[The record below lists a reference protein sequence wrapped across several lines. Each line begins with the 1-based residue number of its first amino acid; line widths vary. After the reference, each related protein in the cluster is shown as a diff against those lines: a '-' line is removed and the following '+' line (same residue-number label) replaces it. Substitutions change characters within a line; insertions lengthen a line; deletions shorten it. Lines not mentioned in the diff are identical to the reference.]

1 MSAARI
7 LIIGGYGTFGGRLV
21 QLLADETRLTL
32 IVAGRSREKA
42 DALALGP
49 LRAGVGANDLDDSR
63 HEQAA
68 EKQRNQH
75 ARGDAV
81 CRIEAPPKP
90 PHVADQVVGGERHDS
105 ELCGDKP
112 AEGSDDLFDVLC

>member
-42 DALALGP
+42 DAFCASATLLILPVSPISREEASRGC
-49 LRAGVGANDLDDSR
+49 RAWS
-63 HEQAA
+63 
-68 EKQRNQH
+68 
-75 ARGDAV
+75 
-81 CRIEAPPKP
+81 
-90 PHVADQVVGGERHDS
+90 
-105 ELCGDKP
+105 
-112 AEGSDDLFDVLC
+112 